1 MLNAPLKHI
10 PDYDH
15 PDICRKFFDRLIQYC
30 DACLHCLFD
39 ISSYCHDRIRTF
51 CTDICIQRLVFRI
64 IVTGHKL
71 NSKFTAVFYIIQI
84 HLDNT
89 VFYCLYAV
97 RKFQKIRF
105 DLRLIFY
112 IVRKKIIFCL
122 KMVVKA
128 SIGDT
133 RLLTYI
139 FDRQFLVSALLQNA
153 FRCLEYFFFRLP
165 GFLLLA

>member
-1 MLNAPLKHI
+1 METRTLAENGTPVTKEKTVAFSGH
-10 PDYDH
+10 
-15 PDICRKFFDRLIQYC
+15 RTN
-30 DACLHCLFD
+30 
-39 ISSYCHDRIRTF
+39 RIA
-51 CTDICIQRLVFRI
+51 
-64 IVTGHKL
+64 
-71 NSKFTAVFYIIQI
+71 KFTAGFYIIQI

-128 SIGDT
+128 SIGDP

-165 GFLLLA
+165 GFLLLS

>member
-105 DLRLIFY
+105 DLRLNLLY
-112 IVRKKIIFCL
+112 SKKE
-122 KMVVKA
+122 
-128 SIGDT
+128 DH
-133 RLLTYI
+133 LL
-139 FDRQFLVSALLQNA
+139 S
-153 FRCLEYFFFRLP
+153 
-165 GFLLLA
+165 